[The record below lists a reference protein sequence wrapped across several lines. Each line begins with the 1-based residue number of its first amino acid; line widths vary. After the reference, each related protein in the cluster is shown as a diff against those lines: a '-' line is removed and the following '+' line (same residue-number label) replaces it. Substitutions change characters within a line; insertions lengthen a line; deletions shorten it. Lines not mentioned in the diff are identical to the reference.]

1 MSKILAL
8 IFYNGRVF
16 TGSEGVMFEGNNIA
30 IYLKRDCSL
39 EELKARVRKKLKLRR
54 NQVISNVLVRLWRS
68 DNPLTYHG
76 YSISD
81 DEDME
86 MMMERYNE
94 DSHLKVIELYVDITE
109 AGSSSTSGPSQTSS
123 HHTVTMGPETHTGGG
138 AALDNVDQPYQGGT
152 FANTYETNVD
162 QPYQGGTFANTY
174 ETNVYQSYEG
184 GTFDNTHETNVD
196 QTYQGGTFDN
206 TYDKNADQTV
216 SLGNDDDPHMDAD
229 AFEESDEE
237 DRREAGD
244 ISDDGSSDDDAG
256 NSELQR
262 RPISPDSPPPLNVA
276 LKAAGAYILNL

>member
-39 EELKARVRKKLKLRR
+39 EELKARVRKKLKLMR

-123 HHTVTMGPETHTGGG
+123 HHTVTMGPKTHTGGG
-138 AALDNVDQPYQGGT
+138 AALD
-152 FANTYETNVD
+152 NVD

-256 NSELQR
+256 NTELQR

-276 LKAAGAYILNL
+276 PEAAGACILNL

>member
-109 AGSSSTSGPSQTSS
+109 AGSSSTSG
-123 HHTVTMGPETHTGGG
+123 GG

-162 QPYQGGTFANTY
+162 QPYQGGTLANTY

-206 TYDKNADQTV
+206 TYDKNAYQTV

-276 LKAAGAYILNL
+276 PEAAGAYILNL